1 MKCRHDHL
9 CFNVSCLYA
18 DTSGSALQIIS
29 GDVPCS
35 LNKILLSTNIF
46 VKYHLLLKV
55 ASSHLIFKC
64 SKFVFV
70 WPASTGELMLLHVN
84 AFIFISDHDFVTQRH
99 SCSPQLQPVE
109 LEKEVKQRFAKVS
122 KVSYSLLSL
131 MINVPASQFHI
142 YLPWGQRPFSVLI
155 VS

>member
-1 MKCRHDHL
+1 MKAVVAAFNQEKALVGAFSVITNLRMELFQALLKCRHDHL

-18 DTSGSALQIIS
+18 DTSGSVLQIIS

-35 LNKILLSTNIF
+35 LNKNLLSTNIF

-70 WPASTGELMLLHVN
+70 CPASTDGQADVVARECFYFLLWSRFCDTE
-84 AFIFISDHDFVTQRH
+84 AL
-99 SCSPQLQPVE
+99 LQSTTAVE
-109 LEKEVKQRFAKVS
+109 LEMKAIRRFAK
-122 KVSYSLLSL
+122 
-131 MINVPASQFHI
+131 H
-142 YLPWGQRPFSVLI
+142 SVL
-155 VS
+155 